1 MQRKARESTL
11 AHLNSSAR
19 SRQLVQCR
27 ISGLGSSMWA
37 VLSHR
42 YMLIVHDIISLLSLI
57 FIRELIPQ
65 FILFGFR
72 AKCPKGR
79 CERQRGSNKLL
90 HTLIHCTKTE
100 FIEVFDIK

>member
-11 AHLNSSAR
+11 AHLNSSSR

-27 ISGLGSSMWA
+27 ISGLGSPIQA

-42 YMLIVHDIISLLSLI
+42 YMLIVRDTISLLSLI
-57 FIRELIPQ
+57 FIRELIIQ

-72 AKCPKGR
+72 V
-79 CERQRGSNKLL
+79 
-90 HTLIHCTKTE
+90 
-100 FIEVFDIK
+100 EVSYRISLTM